1 MVGLL
6 TDEEMID
13 QMYGPNV
20 DTPTS
25 EIYRLLGLNPNL
37 RRGTILPIARNEQ
50 GGLEAAVP
58 QSLIDLARAFRLP
71 ARAMGGGSYG
81 TEDIANFALNTGAL
95 GAVGTKPAGALASG
109 AARASKPSAL
119 PMDEA
124 SRMARAAEMGF
135 DVDRIWYRGLAD
147 PHDPA
152 VVPGV
157 GHETPATFLT
167 DNPANASAYAMQNG
181 DRVMM
186 TYGEYRQ
193 SLDKP
198 LEEALSKTAV
208 PKVINTPKVREVLL
222 GVRSKRPE
230 EDAAWRQTVIDEVRK
245 NDPSAADLADSLR
258 EKYIALDSRWE
269 GIDGANVMPLMLRGD
284 YMKGFTPG
292 EFQEGFWN
300 LNMGQAKRAGKD
312 GVKFENVID
321 TPTGY
326 GDPATSV
333 AVFNPA
339 NIRSRF
345 AAFDPAK
352 KDSADLL
359 AGVIGLPGGS
369 FLTGLNQERS
379 KRGISKIAK

>member
-1 MVGLL
+1 MAGLL

-13 QMYGPNV
+13 QMYGPNA

-37 RRGTILPIARNEQ
+37 RRSTILPIARNEQ

-81 TEDIANFALNTGAL
+81 PEDIANFALNTGAL

-109 AARASKPSAL
+109 AARTSKPSAL

-124 SRMARAAEMGF
+124 SRMARAAEQGF
-135 DVDRIWYRGLAD
+135 TTDAYHGTGADIRSFDLQAPKVTGGGLNDAGVFVSTD
-147 PHDPA
+147 PVEASRYARTFGGDSANVLPLKVRTERPLTLA
-152 VVPGV
+152 PGV
-157 GHETPATFLT
+157 FERLQDVAYMQRNGH
-167 DNPANASAYAMQNG
+167 
-181 DRVMM
+181 
-186 TYGEYRQ
+186 
-193 SLDKP
+193 
-198 LEEALSKTAV
+198 AV
-208 PKVINTPKVREVLL
+208 PEVKGIFLQ
-222 GVRSKRPE
+222 
-230 EDAAWRQTVIDEVRK
+230 D
-245 NDPSAADLADSLR
+245 DLAQ
-258 EKYIALDSRWE
+258 AGVAW
-269 GIDGANVMPLMLRGD
+269 DG
-284 YMKGFTPG
+284 KGSPV
-292 EFQEGFWN
+292 E
-300 LNMGQAKRAGKD
+300 AIRAA
-312 GVKFENVID
+312 
-321 TPTGY
+321 GY
-326 GDPATSV
+326 DAISKGGRYPETVVFDPK
-333 AVFNPA
+333 